1 MADNVRA
8 VIYNNQDEF
17 LILTEQDDP
26 DNWKLPGG
34 KLSPDEDPKDGML
47 RELDEELGLSPAQ
60 IESRELKFAKLTT
73 DDGLSNRYIFRIS
86 TKEEDIEPNNAEIAK
101 LKWCN
106 LSSIPD
112 CQNKNHITAAVQSVT
127 DL

>member
-8 VIYNNQDEF
+8 VIYNDKSEF

-34 KLSPDEDPKDGML
+34 KLSAVEDPTVGIL
-47 RELDEELGLSPAQ
+47 RELEEELGLTSSQ
-60 IESRELKFAKLTT
+60 INTADLKFSKLTT
-73 DDGLSNRYIFRIS
+73 DDGVSNRYIFKIVVS
-86 TKEEDIEPNNAEIAK
+86 EDNIKPNNSEIAK

-112 CQNKNHITAAVQSVT
+112 CQNRNHITTAVESVAS
-127 DL
+127 L

>member
-8 VIYNNQDEF
+8 VIYNDKDEF

-34 KLSPDEDPKDGML
+34 KLSPNEDPTAGIL
-47 RELDEELGLSPAQ
+47 RELEEELGLSIDQ
-60 IESRELKFAKLTT
+60 IESDELKFAKLTT
-73 DDGLSNRYIFRIS
+73 DDGLSNRYIFKIS
-86 TKEEDIEPNNAEIAK
+86 TKEESIKPNNAEIAK

-112 CQNKNHITAAVQSVT
+112 CLNKNHITTAVQSVSE
-127 DL
+127 L